1 MLGFHAERNNQPG
14 SAPDAAAECNIMSG
28 VQGPRIGAEVAVP
41 LAPKGL
47 VVRFICFEGLQD
59 GKEHFALRFE
69 GATLC
74 SDAPLVRIHSECVTG
89 DIFNSARCDCGAQ
102 LREAIDRLSEEG
114 GYLIYLRQEGR
125 GIGLNAKLASYVLQD
140 AGLDTFSANTALGF
154 PPDGRSFMPAAQ
166 MLVAMG
172 VDRIR
177 LITNN
182 PSKSRQLTEFGID
195 ISEVEP
201 TGVFSNINNIAYLK
215 AKVLIDKHNIVI

>member
-1 MLGFHAERNNQPG
+1 MLGFHAEHDNSSG
-14 SAPDAAAECNIMSG
+14 SAPDDAGQCNTTSR

-47 VVRFICFEGLQD
+47 VVRFMCFEGLQD

-69 GATLC
+69 GATLR

-102 LREAIDRLSEEG
+102 LREAIDRLSDEG

-154 PPDGRSFMPAAQ
+154 PADGRSFLPAAQ
-166 MLVAMG
+166 MLIAMG

-182 PSKSRQLTEFGID
+182 PSKSRQLLELGIH
-195 ISEVEP
+195 ISEIEP
-201 TGVFSNINNIAYLK
+201 TSVFANVYNLEYLK
-215 AKVLIDKHNIVI
+215 AKIDLDKHNIDI